1 MSRRNDVPK
10 RMVTVL
16 VLAPG
21 LAPVRTERIDGDDYR
36 ELNRLVDGNLG
47 TCTLPRHWRTHYSLY
62 AFCDDEAMIRPE
74 PQPEP
79 NRWAHHLGHAVLRG
93 PIVIVKTDAEGET
106 RSLLPADVA
115 NLEMLLAQEPSAEA
129 LEAARFEHEFW
140 QQHPSGFAVMDME
153 TGQWE

>member
-1 MSRRNDVPK
+1 MSRRNAVPK
-10 RMVTVL
+10 RMVTVM

-21 LAPVRTERIDGDDYR
+21 GEPVRTERIDADDPD
-36 ELNRLVDGNLG
+36 ELCRLVDGNLG

-74 PQPEP
+74 PQPSP

-93 PIVIVKTDAEGET
+93 PIVVVKIDAEGET
-106 RSLLPADVA
+106 RSLSPADVA
-115 NLEMLLAQEPSAEA
+115 NLELLLAQNPSKEA
-129 LEAARFEHEFW
+129 LETARFEHDFW
-140 QQHPSGFAVMDME
+140 ELHPSGMAIMNME